1 MAWCITRPLTLLP
14 QKTSNISTI
23 QKKNKNPLSDSIKMS
38 CAKKIKNPRIR
49 RILIELKNQEDVI
62 DILNKIEEL
71 KTQIIIETTKR
82 KLSAIENKNVTEI
95 NELGEDLRI
104 EAVKRRMK
112 EKHES
117 FKLKNK

>member
-1 MAWCITRPLTLLP
+1 
-14 QKTSNISTI
+14 
-23 QKKNKNPLSDSIKMS
+23 MS

-49 RILIELKNQEDVI
+49 RILIELKNQEDII

>member
-1 MAWCITRPLTLLP
+1 
-14 QKTSNISTI
+14 
-23 QKKNKNPLSDSIKMS
+23 MS
-38 CAKKIKNPRIR
+38 CAKKIKNPRLR

-62 DILNKIEEL
+62 DLLNKIEEL
-71 KTQIIIETTKR
+71 ETQIIIEPTRR
-82 KLSAIENKNVTEI
+82 KLRAIGNENVTEI

-104 EAVKRRMK
+104 ERVKRRMK

>member
-1 MAWCITRPLTLLP
+1 
-14 QKTSNISTI
+14 
-23 QKKNKNPLSDSIKMS
+23 MS

-62 DILNKIEEL
+62 DILNEIEEL
-71 KTQIIIETTKR
+71 ETQIIIEPTKR
-82 KLSAIENKNVTEI
+82 KRSAIENENVTEI
-95 NELGEDLRI
+95 NELGEDLKI